1 MYEKYFSFKCKPFD
15 LTPNPDFLFLSN
27 THRKAMTF
35 LEYGIREKIGFIML
49 TGEVGSGKTT
59 IIRNFIKNIDGSVKL
74 SKVNNTKVNS
84 EELLALINEDFGLDV
99 EGKNKTKLLRE
110 LNEFLIDLYARNY
123 QPVLLID
130 EAQNLTP
137 DLLEE
142 IRLLS
147 NLETDR
153 TKLLQIILVG
163 QPELRDTLK
172 LDKLRQL
179 RQRISINYHLSPL
192 SCEEISEYIRHR
204 LKIAGNPEA
213 FKIDKEMIDIIYEFS
228 RGIPRLINI
237 LCDYGLI
244 TAYVEGRPYV
254 TTEIIKD
261 VAFDLKNYGYWN
273 EEKPEKTKK
282 EVEDIKERQ
291 RLTGEEDHAI
301 GHLALKV
308 IKIEGEIETFT
319 SEFKKILE
327 KYKKIENE
335 IGSLKM
341 SLDDKRII
349 EHLERLEEKLVCRI
363 LMRIADENT
372 IPALIERIAK
382 IERRISNIELIDR
395 SIINEEI
402 RGLIKRIEAIEKKLE
417 QSKDKQTERI

>member
-1 MYEKYFSFKCKPFD
+1 MYERYFSFKCKPFD

-35 LEYGIREKIGFIML
+35 LEYGIREKIGFILL

-74 SKVNNTKVNS
+74 SRVNNTKVNS
-84 EELLALINEDFGLDV
+84 EELLALINEDFGLDA
-99 EGKNKTKLLRE
+99 EGKGKTKLLSE
-110 LNEFLIDLYARNY
+110 LNEFLIDLYSQNY

-142 IRLLS
+142 IRLIS

-163 QPELRDTLK
+163 QPELRDTIRLSQ
-172 LDKLRQL
+172 LRQL

-204 LKIAGNPEA
+204 LRIAGNPQA
-213 FKIDKEMIDIIYEFS
+213 FRIDKEMIDIIHKFS

-244 TAYVEGRPYV
+244 TAYVEGKSQV

-261 VAFDLKNYGYWN
+261 VASDLKSHEYWN
-273 EEKPEKTKK
+273 EDRPEKVKLGEK
-282 EVEDIKERQ
+282 Q
-291 RLTGEEDHAI
+291 RLIEKEDTI
-301 GHLALKV
+301 GHLALKI
-308 IKIEGEIETFT
+308 IKLEGEIE
-319 SEFKKILE
+319 SLVSKFKKISE
-327 KYKKIENE
+327 RYREIENE
-335 IGSLKM
+335 IHSLKM
-341 SLDDKRII
+341 GLNDQKIV
-349 EHLERLEEKLVCRI
+349 EYLERLEEKLVCRI
-363 LMRIADENT
+363 LMRIAEENI
-372 IPALIERIAK
+372 IPALIERIAR
-382 IERRISNIELIDR
+382 IEKRISDMESIDR
-395 SIINEEI
+395 SIMNEEI
-402 RGLIKRIEAIEKKLE
+402 KDLIKRIETLE
-417 QSKDKQTERI
+417 EELKQSRDTRDR